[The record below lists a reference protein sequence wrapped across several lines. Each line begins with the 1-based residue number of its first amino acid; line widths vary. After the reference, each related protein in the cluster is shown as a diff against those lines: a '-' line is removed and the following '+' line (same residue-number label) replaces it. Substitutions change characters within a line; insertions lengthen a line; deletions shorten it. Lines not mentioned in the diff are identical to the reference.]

1 MRTIPSS
8 VESSLCMTAS
18 HVLGHNVNIVAML
31 LLLSGD
37 VETNP
42 GPGKLGLAKKMARIL
57 FVLH

>member
-1 MRTIPSS
+1 
-8 VESSLCMTAS
+8 MTAS

-42 GPGKLGLAKKMARIL
+42 GPGKLGLAKKMACTL
-57 FVLH
+57 FLLH